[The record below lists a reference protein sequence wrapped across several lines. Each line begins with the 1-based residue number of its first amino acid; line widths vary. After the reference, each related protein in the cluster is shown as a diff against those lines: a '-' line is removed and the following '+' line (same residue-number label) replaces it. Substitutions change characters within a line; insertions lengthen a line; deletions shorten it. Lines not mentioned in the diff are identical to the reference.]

1 MDSNGHASNGNGN
14 GNAQGVHKPLVMQ
27 RWEVKYVVDRTTR
40 TGLERDLSALMRPDA
55 FAGNDGTYIVRSLY
69 FDSPDYMAFH
79 SKVSGDAVRHKVR
92 TRIYT
97 DDPSQA
103 AIVRLEVKSRILAT
117 IHKVACDVS
126 REEYLEIWE
135 ALQRRTLPR
144 DAILDNHPGVA
155 DFFRLQKQ
163 YSMEPKVIVQYRR
176 KAWERRDISRVR
188 TNFDDEIVAS
198 RHTDLLGDLHGARR
212 LMQYGHSV
220 FEIKVDG
227 VMPYW
232 LHMLT
237 DKYGLRNEAFSKFC
251 YSIASEARTSA
262 AIRRD

>member
-1 MDSNGHASNGNGN
+1 MSTTAPNGNGN
-14 GNAQGVHKPLVMQ
+14 GNGHKGPLLMQ

-40 TGLERDLSALMRPDA
+40 TALERDLRAFMRPDA
-55 FAGNDGTYIVRSLY
+55 FAGNDGTYTVRSLY

-79 SKVSGDAVRHKVR
+79 SKVSGDAVRHKLR

-97 DDPSQA
+97 DDPQQA
-103 AIVRLEVKSRILAT
+103 AWVRLEVKSRILAT
-117 IHKVACDVS
+117 IHKIACDVS
-126 REEYLEIWE
+126 RDEYQEIWA
-135 ALQRRTLPR
+135 ALQTHTLPHQ
-144 DAILDNHPGVA
+144 DLLDLHPGVTE
-155 DFFRLQKQ
+155 FFRLQKQ

-176 KAWERRDISRVR
+176 MAWERRELSRVR
-188 TNFDDEIVAS
+188 ANFDDEIVAS
-198 RHTDLLGDLHGARR
+198 RQIDILGDLGGARR
-212 LMQYGHSV
+212 LLRYGHSV

-237 DKYGLRNEAFSKFC
+237 DKYALQNVAFSKFC

-262 AIRRD
+262 MIDREHDD